1 MRLTLPMTLISSILL
16 SLTLTLAQAQTIPVQ
31 MASLQRADLA
41 KIVAKHAV
49 SNGIPAAL
57 VEAII
62 TVESSWQLGARN
74 GSSVGLMQIE
84 PRTARSLGY
93 KGEPSQLYD
102 PETNIQFGTR
112 YLAEAYRLSSGDLCT
127 TVARYQSGHNMVK
140 PNAANRAYCKKMQAL
155 LTP

>member
-1 MRLTLPMTLISSILL
+1 MRLTLPVAFISSIFLFL
-16 SLTLTLAQAQTIPVQ
+16 PLTLAQAQTVPLQ
-31 MASLQRADLA
+31 MASLQHADIA
-41 KIVAKHAV
+41 KIAAKHAA
-49 SNGIPAAL
+49 SNGIPVAL
-57 VEAII
+57 VEAVI
-62 TVESSWQLGARN
+62 TVESSWQRGARN

-84 PRTARSLGY
+84 PLTARSLGY
-93 KGEPSQLYD
+93 KGETSQLYD
-102 PETNIQFGTR
+102 PETNIRFGTR